1 MTLVRVLLQLAA
13 VAFLPLLLVGAIQRT
28 KARAAGRRGP
38 PLLQPWRDVVKLLRK
53 GSVRSTTT
61 TWVFAAGPLVSAVT
75 VVLAALLVPFG
86 GPVAPVAFA
95 GDVVAY
101 TALFALG
108 RFFSIAAAF
117 DTGSAFGGMGGT
129 RAASFALL
137 AEPALLLALL
147 GLVVLRGDLSLSGLA
162 GPGDAELWRTAAA
175 PTALACVAL
184 FIVLLAENDRIPFD
198 DPTTHLELTM
208 VHEAQLLDHGG
219 PLLGV
224 AQLAAAQKLFVQAA
238 LLVRIALPLPEAPEP
253 LRWAVF
259 LLGVCALGGLIGVIE
274 STMARLRLRQ
284 LPILLT
290 SASLVAAFGIVLG
303 VA

>member
-1 MTLVRVLLQLAA
+1 
-13 VAFLPLLLVGAIQRT
+13 
-28 KARAAGRRGP
+28 
-38 PLLQPWRDVVKLLRK
+38 
-53 GSVRSTTT
+53 
-61 TWVFAAGPLVSAVT
+61 
-75 VVLAALLVPFG
+75 
-86 GPVAPVAFA
+86 
-95 GDVVAY
+95 
-101 TALFALG
+101 
-108 RFFSIAAAF
+108 
-117 DTGSAFGGMGGT
+117 
-129 RAASFALL
+129 
-137 AEPALLLALL
+137 
-147 GLVVLRGDLSLSGLA
+147 
-162 GPGDAELWRTAAA
+162 
-175 PTALACVAL
+175 
-184 FIVLLAENDRIPFD
+184 VLLAENDRIPFD